1 MTTKKVVA
9 KILGEGGLNQKR
21 KVCYNKLMS
30 ASFVVKASGIIGLIG
45 STLMLTLTSP
55 TEIGPLGVLVFFT
68 TLYITIFS
76 AIFTIWQIFNRL
88 AFKKSIMHRR
98 DYLCSAVLAF
108 GPIMVILARSFG
120 AINLWTLSL
129 IVLFLLL
136 AEFLVYKKT

>member
-1 MTTKKVVA
+1 
-9 KILGEGGLNQKR
+9 
-21 KVCYNKLMS
+21 MS
-30 ASFVVKASGIIGLIG
+30 ASLIVKAFGIIGLIG
-45 STLMLTLTSP
+45 TILMLTLTSP

-68 TLYITIFS
+68 TLYVTIFS

-88 AFKKSIMHRR
+88 AFKKTNMKRR